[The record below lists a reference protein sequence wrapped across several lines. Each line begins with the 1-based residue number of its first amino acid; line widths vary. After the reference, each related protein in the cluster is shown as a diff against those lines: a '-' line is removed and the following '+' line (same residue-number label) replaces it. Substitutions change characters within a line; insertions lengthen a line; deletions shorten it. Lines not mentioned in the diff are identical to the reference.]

1 MPRIP
6 IGLTSGLTT
15 GVTTGRLTTG
25 VTTGRLTTGVATG
38 GLSAGVA
45 TGAATGVSFADSV
58 RSDALTR
65 VSAVAIRDN
74 TKFVET
80 FDNSKIVDIFRPT
93 RTLVVGQIP
102 GAGTFVPVGTPVDLT
117 LTVKNTLPL
126 DGFKE
131 IDPKVLTKF
140 AGKNVGDLTSS
151 YSGTAAEK
159 VLEREDA
166 GDYDQLSTSDKAV
179 VNDYIKATYGV
190 DAATDAAGAKNV
202 YGSVKFLND
211 L

>member
-65 VSAVAIRDN
+65 LSAVAIRDN

>member
-15 GVTTGRLTTG
+15 GVTTG
-25 VTTGRLTTGVATG
+25 VTTGRLTTGVSTG
-38 GLSAGVA
+38 RLTTGVA

-58 RSDALTR
+58 RSDALASTL
-65 VSAVAIRDN
+65 AIRDN

-140 AGKNVGDLTSS
+140 AGKNVGDLTAS

-159 VLEREDA
+159 VLERGDA
-166 GDYDQLSTSDKAV
+166 GDYDQLSTADKAV

>member
-65 VSAVAIRDN
+65 VSALAIRDN

-80 FDNSKIVDIFRPT
+80 FDNSKIVDVFRPT

>member
-15 GVTTGRLTTG
+15 GVTTG

-38 GLSAGVA
+38 GLTAGVA
-45 TGAATGVSFADSV
+45 TGAATGVTFADSV
-58 RSDALTR
+58 RSDALLR
-65 VSAVAIRDN
+65 ASALAIRDN

-80 FDNSKIVDIFRPT
+80 FDNSKIVDVFKPT

-117 LTVKNTLPL
+117 LTVKSTLPL
-126 DGFKE
+126 DGFKQ

-140 AGKNVGDLTSS
+140 AGKNVGDLTAS

-159 VLEREDA
+159 VLERQDA
-166 GDYDQLSTSDKAV
+166 GDYDQLSTADKAV
-179 VNDYIKATYGV
+179 VNDYIKTTYGV
-190 DAATDAAGAKNV
+190 DAASDAAGAKNV

>member
-25 VTTGRLTTGVATG
+25 LTTGRLTTGVATG

-65 VSAVAIRDN
+65 LSAVAIRDN

>member
-6 IGLTSGLTT
+6 IGLTRGLTT

-25 VTTGRLTTGVATG
+25 VSTGRLTAGVGT
-38 GLSAGVA
+38 GVA

-65 VSAVAIRDN
+65 VSALAIRDN

-80 FDNSKIVDIFRPT
+80 FDNSKIVDVFRPT

>member
-6 IGLTSGLTT
+6 VGLTSGLTT

-25 VTTGRLTTGVATG
+25 VTTGRLTTGLT
-38 GLSAGVA
+38 
-45 TGAATGVSFADSV
+45 TGVNIADAV
-58 RSDALTR
+58 TSDNLLRTTAF
-65 VSAVAIRDN
+65 VNIRDN

-80 FDNSKIVDIFRPT
+80 FDNSKIVDVFKPT
-93 RTLVVGQIP
+93 RTLVVGQSP

-117 LTVKNTLPL
+117 LTVKGTLPL

-131 IDPKVLTKF
+131 IDPRVLTKF
-140 AGKNVGDLTSS
+140 AGKNVGDLTAS

-159 VLEREDA
+159 ILEREDA
-166 GDYDQLSTSDKAV
+166 GDYDKLSTADKAV

-190 DAATDAAGAKNV
+190 DAATDAVGAKNV
-202 YGSVKFLND
+202 YGNVKFFND

>member
-15 GVTTGRLTTG
+15 GVTTG
-25 VTTGRLTTGVATG
+25 VTPGRLTTGVATG
-38 GLSAGVA
+38 GLTAGVA
-45 TGAATGVSFADSV
+45 TGAATGVTFADSA
-58 RSDALTR
+58 RSDALLR
-65 VSAVAIRDN
+65 ASALAIRNN

-80 FDNSKIVDIFRPT
+80 FDNSKIVDVFKPT
-93 RTLVVGQIP
+93 RTLVVGQSP

-117 LTVKNTLPL
+117 LTVKSTLPL
-126 DGFKE
+126 DGFKQ

-140 AGKNVGDLTSS
+140 AGQNLGDLTAS

-166 GDYDQLSTSDKAV
+166 GDYDQLSTADKAV
-179 VNDYIKATYGV
+179 VNDYIKSTYGV
-190 DAATDAAGAKNV
+190 DAAADAAGAKNV

>member
-6 IGLTSGLTT
+6 TGLTSGLTTGVTT

-25 VTTGRLTTGVATG
+25 VTAGGLATGVA
-38 GLSAGVA
+38 SGVNIVD
-45 TGAATGVSFADSV
+45 TV
-58 RSDALTR
+58 RIESPLRANVL
-65 VSAVAIRDN
+65 VNVRDN

-80 FDNSKIVDIFRPT
+80 FDNSKIVDVFKPT
-93 RTLVVGQIP
+93 RTLVIGQSP

-117 LTVKNTLPL
+117 LTVKSTLPVE
-126 DGFKE
+126 GFKE
-131 IDPKVLTKF
+131 IDPRVLTKF
-140 AGKNVGDLTSS
+140 AGKNLGDLTAS

-159 VLEREDA
+159 ILEREDA
-166 GDYDQLSTSDKAV
+166 GDYDKLSTADKAV

-190 DAATDAAGAKNV
+190 DAGTDAAGAKNV
-202 YGSVKFLND
+202 YGNVKFLND

>member
-6 IGLTSGLTT
+6 IGLTSG
-15 GVTTGRLTTG
+15 LTTG

-65 VSAVAIRDN
+65 VSALAIRDN

-80 FDNSKIVDIFRPT
+80 FDNSKIVDVFRPT

-179 VNDYIKATYGV
+179 VNDYIKVTYGV

>member
-140 AGKNVGDLTSS
+140 AGRNVGDLTSS